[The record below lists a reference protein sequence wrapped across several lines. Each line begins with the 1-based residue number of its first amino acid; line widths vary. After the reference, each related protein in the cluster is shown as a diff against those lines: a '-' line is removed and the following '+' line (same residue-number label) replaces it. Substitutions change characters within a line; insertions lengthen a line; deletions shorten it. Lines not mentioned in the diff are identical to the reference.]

1 VGVVASPPELTRPRR
16 IRPRRRSN
24 RVGITIG
31 GSGLGALPMV
41 VGLAAAVVV
50 PVLALTR
57 QSVAPNPL
65 DPTGGPVGL
74 ANYAALF
81 TTSTYLDA
89 IIRTVRVSI
98 ISSVVS
104 VMIGFA
110 IVLAL
115 TLFRG
120 REPRGSLHVFV
131 LVAPLLAGPIVTV
144 MGWVGLFSSGQ
155 LGYRAV
161 NLMRTILGLE
171 TGRVVETELG
181 MTIGLIHFLVPLV
194 VLTLYPVVRGIPEAL
209 LDASLVLGETPVRTV
224 WRVVLPMCRPG
235 LMAAMVVTLAMAAS
249 AFVNARFLGG
259 ERNLVLTTLVN
270 QQMNT
275 FNPTGAA
282 ATSVLL
288 VIIGLVLVAGYGVLA
303 ARTER

>member
-1 VGVVASPPELTRPRR
+1 MDVAAGAPLGVQPPRAWLPK
-16 IRPRRRSN
+16 RSS

-41 VGLAAAVVV
+41 IGLGGAIVV
-50 PVLALTR
+50 PLVALTR
-57 QSVAPNPL
+57 QSVAANPL
-65 DPTGGPVGL
+65 DPSATAPGL
-74 ANYAALF
+74 SNYVALI
-81 TTSTYLDA
+81 TTPTYLDA
-89 IIRTVRVSI
+89 IVRTVRVSV
-98 ISSVVS
+98 ISSAVS
-104 VMIGFA
+104 VTIGFVL
-110 IVLAL
+110 VLAL
-115 TLFRG
+115 TLFRR
-120 REPRGSLHVFV
+120 REPRGSLHVFL

-155 LGYRAV
+155 LGYRLVNAARAV
-161 NLMRTILGLE
+161 FGLE

-194 VLTLYPVVRGIPEAL
+194 VLTLYPVVRGIPQPL
-209 LDASLVLGETPVRTV
+209 LDASLVLGEPPLRTV
-224 WRVVLPMCRPG
+224 WRVVLPLCRPG
-235 LMAAMVVTLAMAAS
+235 LMAATIVTLAMAAS

-282 ATSVLL
+282 ASSVLL
-288 VIIGLVLVAGYGVLA
+288 VVIGLALVTSYGMLA
-303 ARTER
+303 TRLER